1 MFVGVADTH
10 TVIWYIYANPRLSV
24 TAKAFIDTA
33 SAKGD
38 QIGIS
43 SITLIEM
50 VYLIEKGRIAAESFT
65 RLATALLEPDS
76 LFIEVPLDLRV
87 ARTLSRVDVV
97 KVPDM
102 PDRIITAT
110 ALYLN
115 APIISKDGKIQLS
128 DVTTIW

>member
-1 MFVGVADTH
+1 MLVGVADTH
-10 TVIWYIYANPRLSV
+10 IVIWYIYANPRLSV

-33 SAKGD
+33 SANSD
-38 QIGIS
+38 QIGVS

-76 LFIEVPLDLRV
+76 PFIEVPLDLRV
-87 ARTLSRVDVV
+87 ARTLSRVAVV

-115 APIISKDGKIQLS
+115 APVISKDGKIQLS